1 MFSLVSV
8 VITECS
14 SPSLDSLERK
24 EVCLDLGVQ
33 GQGLC
38 KALQVMCFLSSGW
51 KAQGKSGRESLTMRD
66 KQETM
71 KLPS

>member
-1 MFSLVSV
+1 MFSLVSFA
-8 VITECS
+8 ITECP

-24 EVCLDLGVQ
+24 EVCLGLGVQ

-38 KALQVMCFLSSGW
+38 KALQATCLLSSGW
-51 KAQGKSGRESLTMRD
+51 KAQGKGGRESLTMREE
-66 KQETM
+66 QETT